1 MGKLKNI
8 QIIAEFYGCSPE
20 LISQSKTV
28 KRFINRAVKRSNLT
42 KIRSHYHQF
51 RPSGVTGVVLL
62 AESHITMHS
71 WPEYNYLALDLFSC
85 GDRKKARVALEQLV
99 KDFKPAHVKKK
110 IITRGL

>member
-8 QIIAEFYGCSPE
+8 QILAEFYGCDPE
-20 LISQSKTV
+20 LISRSDTV
-28 KRFINRAVKRSNLT
+28 KKIINRAIRKSKLT

-71 WPEYNYLALDLFSC
+71 WPEYNYIALDLFSC
-85 GDRKKARVALEQLV
+85 GDKKKAKIAIEQLA
-99 KDFKPAHVKKK
+99 KDFKPAKMKKQ
-110 IITRGL
+110 IVIRGL

>member
-8 QIIAEFYGCSPE
+8 QIIAEFYGCDPE
-20 LISQSKTV
+20 LISRSDTV
-28 KRFINRAVKRSNLT
+28 KKIINRAIRKSKLT

-71 WPEYNYLALDLFSC
+71 WPEYNYIALDLFSC
-85 GDRKKARVALEQLV
+85 GDKKKAVIAMKQLT
-99 KDFKPAHVKKK
+99 KDFKPAKMKKR
-110 IITRGL
+110 IVIRGL

>member
-8 QIIAEFYGCSPE
+8 QILAEFYGCDPE
-20 LISQSKTV
+20 LISRSDTV
-28 KRFINRAVKRSNLT
+28 KKIINRAIRKSKLT

-71 WPEYNYLALDLFSC
+71 WPEYNYIALDLFSC
-85 GDRKKARVALEQLV
+85 GDKNKAVIAMKQLA
-99 KDFKPAHVKKK
+99 KDFKPAKMKKQ
-110 IITRGL
+110 IVIRGL